1 MNILM
6 TREPFRGFV
15 VGAAACALMVLW
27 AGGCASYRVDSSLQP
42 RKPAAKMPSAE
53 HFRVTVVHFVTPT
66 NVPGGGLPD
75 FGVHQ
80 PSGEELRK
88 RLMNAA
94 TNAYPA
100 VFCDDEGAI
109 PVEVTITRSAN
120 TTDMGGE
127 ACASCLTLTIL
138 PLRSADKTDY
148 TVQVQVKDGPAS
160 EKLAAPITFSREDTS
175 WMSILPTGW
184 IPVPGGKGARAW
196 GLDSAIR
203 KGGELTLASC
213 VEAMV
218 TAIRRVDAETWQKV
232 RASAAEEP

>member
-1 MNILM
+1 M
-6 TREPFRGFV
+6 TRMKWDRFV
-15 VGAAACALMVLW
+15 MGAAVCALMALW

-42 RKPAAKMPSAE
+42 GRPAAKMPSAE
-53 HFRVTVVHFVTPT
+53 HFRVTAVHFVVPT

-75 FGVHQ
+75 FGVRQ
-80 PSGEELRK
+80 PSEEELRK
-88 RLMNAA
+88 RLMNTA

-109 PVEVTITRSAN
+109 PVEVTITRSASK
-120 TTDMGGE
+120 TDMGGE
-127 ACASCLTLTIL
+127 ACVSCLTLTIL
-138 PLRSADKTDY
+138 PLRSTDKTDY
-148 TVQVQVKDGPAS
+148 TIQVQVKDGPAS

-184 IPVPGGKGARAW
+184 IPVPGGKGERAL

-203 KGGELTLASC
+203 KGGELTLSSC

-218 TAIRRVDAETWQKV
+218 MAIRRVDAETWQKV